1 MAARLSGLEAG
12 AGGEIVTVKHFGPV
26 LATIDHEQRIVT
38 MGWESR
44 RRMPLNDYTRRRA
57 LV

>member
-1 MAARLSGLEAG
+1 
-12 AGGEIVTVKHFGPV
+12 VTVKHFGPV